1 MNGIIGRKLGMT
13 QLFAEDGTLTAVTL
27 IEAGP
32 CPVVQVRPAD
42 EGKQG
47 SKVQLGFETRK
58 PKNAAKAQRGHAA
71 KAGVEGTPRVL
82 REFAF
87 AGEAPAPGAVIT
99 VADFAVGD
107 SVKVTGVSKG
117 RGFQGVVHRH
127 GFGGGPG
134 THGNTRHRKPGSVG
148 PGTDPSR
155 VIKGKRMP
163 GHMGAKQR
171 TQIHLRVTKVD
182 AERNLLYV
190 SGAVPGSVRGLVT
203 VKKEGT

>member
-32 CPVVQVRPAD
+32 CPVVQVRQSDGA
-42 EGKQG
+42 QR
-47 SKVQLGFETRK
+47 VQLGFETKK
-58 PKNAAKAQRGHAA
+58 PKNAPKAEKGHAG
-71 KAGVEGTPRVL
+71 KAGVESTPRVL

-87 AGEAPAPGAVIT
+87 AGEAPAAGSMVT
-99 VADFAVGD
+99 VADFQAGD
-107 SVKVTGVSKG
+107 PVKVTGISKG

-127 GFGGGPG
+127 GFHGGPAS
-134 THGNTRHRKPGSVG
+134 HGNTRFRKPGSVG

-155 VIKGKRMP
+155 VIKGKKMP

-171 TQIHLRVTKVD
+171 TQIRLKVAKVD

-190 SGAVPGSVRGLVT
+190 TGAIPGSVNGIVT
-203 VKKEGT
+203 IKKEGGQ